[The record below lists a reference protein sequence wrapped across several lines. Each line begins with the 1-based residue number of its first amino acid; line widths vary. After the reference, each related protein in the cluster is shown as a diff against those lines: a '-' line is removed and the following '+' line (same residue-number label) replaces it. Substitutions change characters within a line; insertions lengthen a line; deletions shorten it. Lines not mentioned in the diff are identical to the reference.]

1 MSLEISE
8 DVVSLAY
15 QNLGYFVIEG
25 RQVGHGEIDLLGV
38 KLGADGQIEKRV
50 HIEVQIG
57 VNPIGVLGGKQGG
70 LEQNREPLAAA
81 EAWIDRKYRADRIE
95 AAVKAAFGGQRP
107 DRVFVH
113 GKMKDCGQLE
123 AFKRA
128 GIECVEIGRLVH
140 EAEEKGCPRNRLHRT
155 VEIARLLTAQAVVK
169 DRVKVSDSR

>member
-38 KLGADGQIEKRV
+38 KLGANGQIERRV

-57 VNPIGVLGGKQGG
+57 INPIGVLSGKQGDLG
-70 LEQNREPLAAA
+70 PNSDPWAAA
-81 EAWIDRKYRADRIE
+81 EAWIERKYEGKIK
-95 AAVKAAFGGQRP
+95 AAVEKAFGGQAY
-107 DRVFVH
+107 DKVFIY
-113 GKMKDCGQLE
+113 GKMKADCQLS
-123 AFKRA
+123 AFGSV
-128 GIECVEIGRLVH
+128 GIECKGIGELVR